1 MIHQKLYQNELLLD
15 LRLTD
20 YLNELITTII
30 EADNISK
37 KVEYSIQSNIDSI
50 SGEAIVPFGL
60 IVNELVT
67 NSLKHAFTETDKP
80 FIEININKNQINN
93 ELKITYHDNGTWK
106 EQINTNSFGLLLIE
120 TLTEQLSGKMNLSRD
135 SNGTTFSFDFQDIEN

>member
-1 MIHQKLYQNELLLD
+1 MLLD